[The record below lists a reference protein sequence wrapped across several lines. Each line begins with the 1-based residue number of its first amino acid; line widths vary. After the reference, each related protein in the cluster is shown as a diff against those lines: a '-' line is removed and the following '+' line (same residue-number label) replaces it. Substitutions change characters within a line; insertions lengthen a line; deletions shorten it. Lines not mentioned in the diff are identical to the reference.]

1 MPDMR
6 ARAGVADDPVT
17 DESIEQFRARVRDWC
32 EHHVPTDWRATQGD
46 ADEDS
51 EIAFQRQWR
60 DTLRAGGFLAP
71 AWPRNLGG
79 CDLPLAKQAVL
90 AEEMARADAP
100 RLSAYQV
107 AIFNAAPAILHF
119 GTDDQQRRFLTGILD
134 GEVWCQGFSEPGAG
148 SDLAALSTRAD
159 RRGDVYVLNGQK
171 IWTSWAKHA
180 DWCIILVRTDR
191 EAPKRRGI
199 SYLLMDMHSPGITV
213 RPITQATG
221 ARDFCEM
228 FLNDVEVPV
237 ANLLGPE
244 NGGWQVA
251 ATTLAFERGVAILE
265 LAERLHRMGL
275 RHLID
280 SAAGWTL
287 DDGTPVLS
295 DPAVRERLAG
305 FHGEVQI
312 LRAMCR
318 RLIDAMTGGRG
329 TGAEASMIKLYYSEL
344 LQRLM
349 NYATELRGLPAQVQ
363 HPLILSAG
371 WESGSW
377 LGDFLNSFGW
387 TIPGGSNEIQR
398 NIIGE
403 QHLGLPREPRA
414 PGET

>member
-1 MPDMR
+1 MQTR
-6 ARAGVADDPVT
+6 ADPVADSDA
-17 DESIEQFRARVRDWC
+17 DESVEQFRTRVREWC
-32 EHHVPTDWRATQGD
+32 THHVPAGWRATQAD
-46 ADEDS
+46 ADEDA

-60 DTLRAGGFLAP
+60 DTLRSGGFLAP
-71 AWPRNLGG
+71 DWPTNLGG
-79 CDLPLAKQAVL
+79 SALPLAKQAVL

-119 GTDDQQRRFLTGILD
+119 GTEEQKSRFLTGIRD

-191 EAPKRRGI
+191 DAPKRRGI

-213 RPITQATG
+213 RPIKQATG
-221 ARDFCEM
+221 AGDFCEM

-237 ANLLGPE
+237 ANRLGPE

-251 ATTLAFERGVAILE
+251 ATTLASERGVAIME

-287 DDGTPVLS
+287 DDGTPALS
-295 DPAVRERLAG
+295 DPVVRERLAG

-329 TGAEASMIKLYYSEL
+329 TGAEASMIKVYYSEL

-349 NYATELRGLPAQVQ
+349 DFATELRGLPAQAQ
-363 HPLILSAG
+363 YPLILSAG